1 MILTRFCII
10 NIAVK
15 SLKNHIRVL
24 LYAYE
29 KHFGRSVFDKLFSKN
44 KRRERWRSYW
54 SDGRMLL
61 IILFDSRTS
70 VIYLTWLISSQ
81 SDYLDEFSK
90 LVMIIWL
97 MRWGTIL
104 GKNFVAWGS
113 WLHDLEC
120 ISNLFR
126 YYHWRFLDCSKD
138 RLGLIDWLG
147 NDLYEQYNVPT
158 FSYFPPPTGASLLPY
173 FIFGESCM
181 WLFPDAK
188 EFIDFLS
195 IIESIGVE
203 VAKVELITNRD
214 RKIIF
219 DETRE
224 HDRNLSQTW
233 SNEPTEN
240 FLYKHSLDWI
250 IWVLKYE

>member
-1 MILTRFCII
+1 
-10 NIAVK
+10 
-15 SLKNHIRVL
+15 
-24 LYAYE
+24 
-29 KHFGRSVFDKLFSKN
+29 
-44 KRRERWRSYW
+44 
-54 SDGRMLL
+54 
-61 IILFDSRTS
+61 
-70 VIYLTWLISSQ
+70 
-81 SDYLDEFSK
+81 
-90 LVMIIWL
+90 
-97 MRWGTIL
+97 
-104 GKNFVAWGS
+104 
-113 WLHDLEC
+113 
-120 ISNLFR
+120 
-126 YYHWRFLDCSKD
+126 
-138 RLGLIDWLG
+138 
-147 NDLYEQYNVPT
+147 
-158 FSYFPPPTGASLLPY
+158 
-173 FIFGESCM
+173 M